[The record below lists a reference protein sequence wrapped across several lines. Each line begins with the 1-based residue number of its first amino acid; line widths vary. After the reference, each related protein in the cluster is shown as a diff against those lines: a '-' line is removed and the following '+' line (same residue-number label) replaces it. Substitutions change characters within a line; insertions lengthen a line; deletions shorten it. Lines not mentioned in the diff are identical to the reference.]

1 MRHVVVAHHILV
13 HQLLLTL
20 AELLLQGGVR
30 IVVVLALY
38 NHVVHSLPL
47 VEPLLGDQV
56 SFGVLVADT
65 FASKLLYLLKFL
77 LCSFSL
83 VKVYQLLAF
92 LLNVL

>member
-1 MRHVVVAHHILV
+1 MVVAHHILV

-20 AELLLQGGVR
+20 AELFLQLGVR
-30 IVVVLALY
+30 VVVVLTFY

-47 VEPLLGDQV
+47 VQPLLGDQV

-77 LCSFSL
+77 LCSLSL
-83 VKVYQLLAF
+83 VEIYQLFSF